1 MMRIRT
7 YNNLARDFAEMA
19 QTMNRALEQGYRPYD
34 YAAAG
39 GAAAGGATSA
49 GVVNGDTAGSA
60 LRRAHLPLD
69 AWESEEGFTLVAY
82 LPGVNPDDVE
92 ITFEG
97 EELRIGGRYPQVVE
111 ERSYIKRELFHGEFE
126 RRLAFN
132 VPVDVEAIEAVYENG
147 LLTLTVPKAQVIR
160 PKQIK
165 VLVRS

>member
-39 GAAAGGATSA
+39 GSTSA
-49 GVVNGDTAGSA
+49 GMVNGDTDGGA
-60 LRRAHLPLD
+60 LRRARLPLD

-97 EELRIGGRYPQVVE
+97 EELRIGGRYPQVAE